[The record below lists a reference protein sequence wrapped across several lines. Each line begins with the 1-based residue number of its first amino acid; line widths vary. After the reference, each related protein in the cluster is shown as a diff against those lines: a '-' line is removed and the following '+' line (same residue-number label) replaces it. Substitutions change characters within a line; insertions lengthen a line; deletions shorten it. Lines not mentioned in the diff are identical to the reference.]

1 MKKVLLLLLLAAGTV
16 HISQAQSL
24 PGSSSIYHQLQKL
37 ATTPR
42 VLYLAAHPDDENT
55 RIISW
60 LENHQHVRT
69 AYLSLTRGSGGQNL
83 IGSELGAQLGV
94 LRTQELMQARAIDG
108 GEQYFSRAVDFG
120 YSKTAE
126 ETLEFWDKDKIL
138 SDVVWVI
145 RKFRPDVIITR
156 FPADARGGHGHH
168 TASAVLALEAF
179 DIAGKETAYPEQ
191 LEYVQPWQPKRIF
204 WNHSTWWN
212 QNLDSIAQANP
223 DYTVVEVGEYNPV
236 LGFSTNELAS
246 FSRTQHK
253 SQGFGVSV
261 DRGSVKEYLQLL
273 KGEKLD
279 GHIFDGINTGWARYG
294 WPEGDELM
302 QRILENYDVS
312 NPAASIPALMK
323 FWEASQL
330 LAQEDVRRDLNRQLQ
345 NLMAQMLGL
354 HVELTATKEYL
365 TQGEE
370 VQLNLRAIKRAAP
383 ALELSN
389 IRLNA
394 VDFPVKKDL
403 PQNQEVNHE
412 VKATV
417 FQENSQPYWLQSP
430 YRYIYQVDDQELIG
444 LPENDPALTAQVYF
458 RFKKGDAAFM
468 LEVPA
473 VYKTTDRV
481 EGEVKKPLMV
491 TPAYTVNLSSR
502 NLIFVDEHTQTVN
515 LDIKAFEPGTLRLGL
530 AAQGWEVEPAQS
542 ELHFSEAGQERSLQV
557 SIRPKGE
564 STKTAV
570 LQVLQSTDV
579 SQNAPVYSIN
589 EIGYQHIDKRVVFEP
604 ANLKLVKIPLRKTGQ
619 RVGYIPGAG
628 DEVMEALELMGY
640 QVDLLDEAA
649 LKTADLSKYQ
659 AVVAGIRAYNTQPW
673 LPAMRPKLMAYVE
686 QGGNYIVQYNT
697 RSRDLLTNEIG
708 PYPFEI
714 SRERVTEEDAAPTFL
729 EPQSPVLNYPNNITA
744 QDFDGWVQERGLYFA
759 GEWDERYHTPIG
771 WNDTGEPMRKGGLL
785 LANHGDGAFIY
796 TGISFFREV
805 PAGVEGAFRLLA
817 NLISYAQNGENE

>member
-1 MKKVLLLLLLAAGTV
+1 MKKIFMLLLLAAGTV
-16 HISQAQSL
+16 QISQAQSL

-60 LENHQHVRT
+60 LENDQHVRT

-83 IGSELGAQLGV
+83 IGTELGAQLGV

-120 YSKTAE
+120 YSKTAD

-138 SDVVWVI
+138 SDVVWVV

-156 FPADARGGHGHH
+156 FPADGRGGHGHH
-168 TASAVLALEAF
+168 TASALLALEAF
-179 DIAGKETAYPEQ
+179 ELAGDENAYRQQ
-191 LEYVQPWQPKRIF
+191 LELVKPWQPKRIF

-212 QNLDSIAQANP
+212 QNLDSIAAANP
-223 DYTVVEVGEYNPV
+223 DYTVVEVGKYTPV
-236 LGFSTNELAS
+236 LGLSTNELAS

-273 KGEKLD
+273 KGDKLEN
-279 GHIFDGINTGWARYG
+279 GIFDGIDMGWARYG
-294 WPEGDELM
+294 WPEGDKLL
-302 QRILENYDVS
+302 QTILENYDLDD
-312 NPAASIPALMK
+312 PAASIPALMK
-323 FWEASQL
+323 FWERSQL
-330 LAQEDVRRDLNRQLQ
+330 LAQDEVREELNQQLQ
-345 NLMAQMLGL
+345 DLVAQMLGL
-354 HVELTATKEYL
+354 HVELTASKEYL

-383 ALELSN
+383 GLELSN

-394 VDFPVKKDL
+394 VDFPIKKDM
-403 PQNQEVNHE
+403 PTNEEVNHE

-417 FQENSQPYWLQSP
+417 FQESSQPYWLTAP
-430 YRYIYQVDDQELIG
+430 YDYIYQVDDQQLIG

-458 RFKKGDAAFM
+458 RFKNDDAAFM

-473 VYKTTDRV
+473 LYKTTDRV

-491 TPAYTVNLSSR
+491 TPAFTVNLASR
-502 NLIFVDEHTQTVN
+502 NLIFVDEKSKTVN
-515 LDIKAFEPGTLRLGL
+515 LEIKAFKPGRLRFKV
-530 AAQGWEVEPAQS
+530 AAQGWVVEPALS
-542 ELHFSEAGQERSLQV
+542 EIDFSEAGQKRSVQI
-557 SIRPKGE
+557 SIRPEGK
-564 STKTAV
+564 STKTAM
-570 LQVLQSTDV
+570 LQVSQITDV
-579 SQNAPVYSIN
+579 SAEGQLYSIN
-589 EIGYQHIDKRVVFEP
+589 EINYKHIDKRVVFEP
-604 ANLKLVKIPLRKTGQ
+604 ANIKLVKITLKKEGSLL
-619 RVGYIPGAG
+619 GYIPGAG
-628 DEVMEALELMGY
+628 DEVKEALELMGY
-640 QVDLLDEAA
+640 RVDVLDEAA
-649 LKTADLSKYQ
+649 LKTADLTKYQ

-708 PYPFEI
+708 PFPFEI
-714 SRERVTEEDAAPTFL
+714 SRERVTEEDATPNFL
-729 EPQSPVLNYPNNITA
+729 EPQHPVLNHPNKITG

-759 GEWDERYHTPIG
+759 GEWDERYNTPIG
-771 WNDTGEPMRKGGLL
+771 WNDSGEPLRKGGLL
-785 LANHGDGAFIY
+785 IGNHGEGAFIY

-817 NLISYAQNGENE
+817 NLVSYSQNGDNE